1 MSANIFVRTSVCGAN
16 RFDLVMHKSA
26 LTKTNSLEDRG
37 TVMWILVRRLG
48 DNLNILIMCPQIV
61 GLEWLSPSP
70 LALHLT
76 LLDCDLILSSASSTC
91 IYLHSLGFLN
101 WKHKCTYS
109 PLKDN
114 ILCLCMWYPH
124 IQIYSAW
131 TVCVFPPFWQ
141 RAEGCQGATF
151 YTSPTSSSYPLYH
164 SLGFQILLIFLLLQA
179 HEKKSICPLAERVKN
194 IPAA

>member
-1 MSANIFVRTSVCGAN
+1 
-16 RFDLVMHKSA
+16 
-26 LTKTNSLEDRG
+26 
-37 TVMWILVRRLG
+37 MWILVRRLG

-70 LALHLT
+70 LALHLP

-131 TVCVFPPFWQ
+131 TVRVFPPFWQ
-141 RAEGCQGATF
+141 RAEGCQGVCYFLHITHF
-151 YTSPTSSSYPLYH
+151 FFLSPLSLLGVSNSAHLSSSPGSWNKIHLPFSGKSKKYSC
-164 SLGFQILLIFLLLQA
+164 SLNQTEEWIEVLRKE
-179 HEKKSICPLAERVKN
+179 EKGG
-194 IPAA
+194 